1 MRSLCLLATCLLLA
15 ACEVPTELPIVQQRW
30 ILPLDDITMEQ
41 SELLPPEVTIVG
53 NLYSVAISP
62 AAASESL
69 EALCPVCVSTGV
81 AIPVPAYQGQFTS
94 VANLPSDV
102 LTAEVQS
109 GSVDVT
115 ISNNLS
121 FDPIAGG
128 GSITITIVGAGGGT
142 ELGTLVLESPT
153 DALPPSS
160 VIMRT
165 LTIAAGTVTG
175 AIETRVEID
184 SPGTQ
189 TATIDIT
196 DDIGISANTTSL
208 LVSEATIDV
217 DGLSTSLS
225 VEDLDTEDLGGALTD
240 AMVSGTVVMD
250 ITNPFGLTFSGTI
263 TVGPVVKDLTVS
275 ADATST
281 VSLIYTGEELR
292 SFLGV
297 PGITLSGEGTLGGGP
312 ATISAG
318 LNFIIDPSLDVVI
331 ELGG

>member
-1 MRSLCLLATCLLLA
+1 
-15 ACEVPTELPIVQQRW
+15 VIV
-30 ILPLDDITMEQ
+30 
-41 SELLPPEVTIVG
+41 
-53 NLYSVAISP
+53 
-62 AAASESL
+62 
-69 EALCPVCVSTGV
+69 
-81 AIPVPAYQGQFTS
+81 
-94 VANLPSDV
+94 
-102 LTAEVQS
+102 
-109 GSVDVT
+109 
-115 ISNNLS
+115 
-121 FDPIAGG
+121 
-128 GSITITIVGAGGGT
+128 
-142 ELGTLVLESPT
+142 
-153 DALPPSS
+153 
-160 VIMRT
+160 RT
-165 LTIAAGTVTG
+165 LTIGAGTVTG
-175 AIETRVEID
+175 AIETRLEID